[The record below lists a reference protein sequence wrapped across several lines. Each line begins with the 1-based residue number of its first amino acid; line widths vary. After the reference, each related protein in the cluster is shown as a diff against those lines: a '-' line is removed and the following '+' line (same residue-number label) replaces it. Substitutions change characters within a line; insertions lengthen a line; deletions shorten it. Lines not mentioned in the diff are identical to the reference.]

1 MKLTDDQITENWDKL
16 LNIVETNFT
25 GERKDNLLAMYDFF
39 QERMI
44 IAPAS
49 GLEHY
54 HNCFEGG
61 YVDHVI
67 RVVECAI
74 KLDIAWNEMDA
85 QSDSYTKEELIF
97 AALHHD
103 LGKVGDRENPYYV
116 PNPSEWHR
124 KNQGK
129 LYDFCENLQ
138 HMSVPDRALFLLQDF
153 GIKYTPNEA
162 IAIRCADGLY
172 DVASEAYFKT
182 YNPNKELRNHLP
194 ILLHHAD
201 HMSARIEH
209 DNAKKSKLPTKPNT
223 VLGKKKTVSQA
234 NVKANDLFKDLFGDA

>member
-1 MKLTDDQITENWDKL
+1 MKLTDDQITENWTKL

-67 RVVECAI
+67 RVVECAT

-85 QSDSYTKEELIF
+85 QSDSYSKEELIF

-129 LYDFCENLQ
+129 LYDFCETLQ

-153 GIKYTPNEA
+153 DIKYTVNEA
-162 IAIRCADGLY
+162 IAIRCSDGLY

-182 YNPNKELRNHLP
+182 YNPNKELKNHLP

-201 HMSARIEH
+201 HMASRIEH
-209 DNAKKSKLPTKPNT
+209 DNAKKSKIPTKPNA

-234 NVKANDLFKDLFGDA
+234 NIKANDLFKDLFGDS